1 MVRLLLDT
9 HTFLWFAAGDRRL
22 SVTVWEQI
30 ADAANPAFVSVV
42 SLWEMAIKIST
53 GKLIIGE
60 SFDTF
65 IPKELQHNQI
75 ELLPITFA
83 QIVQITKLPFHHRD
97 PFDRLLIAQ
106 ALTEGLPIVS
116 ADSMFDAYP
125 ITRLW

>member
-1 MVRLLLDT
+1 
-9 HTFLWFAAGDRRL
+9 
-22 SVTVWEQI
+22 
-30 ADAANPAFVSVV
+30 
-42 SLWEMAIKIST
+42 MAIKIGI
-53 GKLIIGE
+53 GKLEIGE
-60 SFDTF
+60 AFDTF
-65 IPKELQHNQI
+65 IPKECQRNQI

-83 QIVQITKLPFHHRD
+83 QITRVTKLPSHHRD